1 MMDRRQYERF
11 ICQLDTMVIDRRGNE
26 IDAIIRNVSLNGLGV
41 ELLIN
46 WEYNI
51 GDSFEVYIDGD
62 IFVSMQIVRKN
73 PTEKRTWY
81 YGLYGDDMTQDNLN
95 RILLL
100 SN

>member
-1 MMDRRQYERF
+1 MMDRRQHERF

-51 GDSFEVYIDGD
+51 GDSFEVYIDND